1 MDNKAYTTSPE
12 REGYI
17 NRTKEALEEEE
28 SDDVIVKD
36 CATVFV
42 KLPFLNALRSP
53 KWFLVFLSLA
63 ACVQGVLI
71 TLL

>member
-28 SDDVIVKD
+28 SDDEDDFTDESLSSKSD
-36 CATVFV
+36 DN
-42 KLPFLNALRSP
+42 KSNSESRS
-53 KWFLVFLSLA
+53 
-63 ACVQGVLI
+63 
-71 TLL
+71 